1 VTGRASY
8 GAARRVVVTGR
19 AAGTH
24 GGRW

>member
-1 VTGRASY
+1 MGRANH
-8 GAARRVVVTGR
+8 GAARRVVTRR